1 MSIAAP
7 TPRDPGSVDPHLV
20 ALARQTLHNLQYQH
34 DWTALHIHHTSSSS
48 SSSFPRPLISGLP
61 PSRIYIHPDEQIAM
75 LRAHIPE
82 SAIAIEREWVVPTH
96 LREKWSLAKF
106 AAVFDSIDLVPLPP
120 GEEGPGGGGRSGGG
134 DFGGGTIEN
143 RDEGGEEE
151 EMRRKTIGVGTR
163 RGGKRVLLGTIGD
176 DSTIVYYLVH
186 EGVVKPRQN

>member
-7 TPRDPGSVDPHLV
+7 PPLLPGSVDPHL
-20 ALARQTLHNLQYQH
+20 ALARQILHNLQYQH
-34 DWTALHIHHTSSSS
+34 DWTALHLYTN
-48 SSSFPRPLISGLP
+48 SSFPRPLISGIP

-82 SAIAIEREWVVPTH
+82 SAIAIEREWVLPTH

-106 AAVFDSIDLVPLPP
+106 AAVFDCIDVVPPLPP
-120 GEEGPGGGGRSGGG
+120 GGGSGGTTEKEG
-134 DFGGGTIEN
+134 
-143 RDEGGEEE
+143 EGGEEE
-151 EMRRKTIGVGTR
+151 EGQGKGGEMRKTIGVGTR

-176 DSTIVYYLVH
+176 DSTVVYYLVH

>member
-1 MSIAAP
+1 
-7 TPRDPGSVDPHLV
+7 
-20 ALARQTLHNLQYQH
+20 
-34 DWTALHIHHTSSSS
+34 
-48 SSSFPRPLISGLP
+48 
-61 PSRIYIHPDEQIAM
+61 M

-120 GEEGPGGGGRSGGG
+120 GEEGPGGGGGGS
-134 DFGGGTIEN
+134 GGGTIEN
-143 RDEGGEEE
+143 RDEGGEGG

>member
-7 TPRDPGSVDPHLV
+7 TPRDPGSVDPHL

-34 DWTALHIHHTSSSS
+34 DWTALHIHHTSFSSSS
-48 SSSFPRPLISGLP
+48 SSSFPRPLISGIP

-82 SAIAIEREWVVPTH
+82 SAIAIEREWVLPTH

-106 AAVFDSIDLVPLPP
+106 AAVFDCIDVVPLLP
-120 GEEGPGGGGRSGGG
+120 GGGPGGGSGGE
-134 DFGGGTIEN
+134 TIEK
-143 RDEGGEEE
+143 RDEGGEEG
-151 EMRRKTIGVGTR
+151 EMRKAIGVETR

>member
-1 MSIAAP
+1 M
-7 TPRDPGSVDPHLV
+7 
-20 ALARQTLHNLQYQH
+20 
-34 DWTALHIHHTSSSS
+34 
-48 SSSFPRPLISGLP
+48 
-61 PSRIYIHPDEQIAM
+61 
-75 LRAHIPE
+75 
-82 SAIAIEREWVVPTH
+82 PTH

-120 GEEGPGGGGRSGGG
+120 GEDGPGGGGGGS
-134 DFGGGTIEN
+134 GGGTIEN
-143 RDEGGEEE
+143 RDEGGEGR